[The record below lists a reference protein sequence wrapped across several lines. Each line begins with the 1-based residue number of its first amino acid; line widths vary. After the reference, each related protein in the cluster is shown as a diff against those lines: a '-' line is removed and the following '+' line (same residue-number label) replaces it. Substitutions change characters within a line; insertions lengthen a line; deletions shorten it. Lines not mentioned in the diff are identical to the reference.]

1 MYVWSN
7 LARRMVD
14 TMPETLTDLKEG
26 LSKVVRQIIEKFRPQ
41 KVILFG
47 SYAYGE
53 PTEDSDVDLLV
64 VMETEENPLHA
75 AARIAASIEHP
86 FPLDILVIRP
96 SDLEVSLEQG
106 NVFETEVIKKGIT
119 LYETKDDRVDRKG
132 RG

>member
-1 MYVWSN
+1 
-7 LARRMVD
+7 
-14 TMPETLTDLKEG
+14 MPETLTEVALKEG
-26 LSKVVRQIIEKFRPQ
+26 LSKVIRQIVEQFYPQ
-41 KVILFG
+41 RIVLFG

-53 PTEDSDVDLLV
+53 PHEGSDLDLLV

-119 LYETKDDRVDRKG
+119 LYEAKGDRVDRKG
-132 RG
+132 RR